1 MGYGCMLYEMKN
13 IAVKKL
19 VIIMACENGECVVMK
34 KLTKPSISDFLVN
47 TSTNLSKTNWSFM
60 EPSKEL
66 EKAMESKFLTPTKF
80 SMEIEKIVAEEKLN
94 YIDAICQYCEMND
107 IEIQSVTKLITK
119 PLKER
124 LKYDAIQL
132 NFMKKTSRAKLPL

>member
-1 MGYGCMLYEMKN
+1 
-13 IAVKKL
+13 
-19 VIIMACENGECVVMK
+19 
-34 KLTKPSISDFLVN
+34 
-47 TSTNLSKTNWSFM
+47 
-60 EPSKEL
+60 
-66 EKAMESKFLTPTKF
+66 
-80 SMEIEKIVAEEKLN
+80 MEIEKIVAEEKLN

>member
-1 MGYGCMLYEMKN
+1 
-13 IAVKKL
+13 
-19 VIIMACENGECVVMK
+19 
-34 KLTKPSISDFLVN
+34 
-47 TSTNLSKTNWSFM
+47 M
-60 EPSKEL
+60 EPNKEL
-66 EKAMESKFLTPTKF
+66 EKAMESKFLTLTKF
-80 SMEIEKIVAEEKLN
+80 SMEIEKIVAEEKIN

-107 IEIQSVTKLITK
+107 IEVQSVSKLVTK

>member
-1 MGYGCMLYEMKN
+1 
-13 IAVKKL
+13 
-19 VIIMACENGECVVMK
+19 
-34 KLTKPSISDFLVN
+34 
-47 TSTNLSKTNWSFM
+47 M
-60 EPSKEL
+60 EPNKEL

-80 SMEIEKIVAEEKLN
+80 SMELEKIVAEEKIN
-94 YIDAICQYCEMND
+94 YIDAICQYCEVND
-107 IEIQSVTKLITK
+107 IEIQSVTKLVTK

>member
-1 MGYGCMLYEMKN
+1 MENALFMKRQ
-13 IAVKKL
+13 
-19 VIIMACENGECVVMK
+19 
-34 KLTKPSISDFLVN
+34 TKPNISDFLVN
-47 TSTNLSKTNWSFM
+47 TSTNLLTTNWSFM
-60 EPSKEL
+60 EPNKEL

-80 SMEIEKIVAEEKLN
+80 SMEIEKIVAEEKIN
-94 YIDAICQYCEMND
+94 HIDAICQYCEMND
-107 IEIQSVTKLITK
+107 IEVQSVSKLVTK